1 MFSSGMWDMI
11 LSTGMVVDSLEKHK
25 ISISVDNRWKGRNVL
40 QGAVKQTIE
49 ACPIAISFWEFV
61 ISSV

>member
-1 MFSSGMWDMI
+1 MI
-11 LSTGMVVDSLEKHK
+11 LSTGMVADSLEKHK